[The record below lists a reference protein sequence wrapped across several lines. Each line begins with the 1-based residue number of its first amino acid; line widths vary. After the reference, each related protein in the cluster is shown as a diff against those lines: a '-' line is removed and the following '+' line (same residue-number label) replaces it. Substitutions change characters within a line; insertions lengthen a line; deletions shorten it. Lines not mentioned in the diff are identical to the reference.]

1 MSVDKK
7 ERAVS
12 HEILVVDDTP
22 ASLHLLTRI
31 LSDKGYRVRP
41 ASSGLLA
48 LRSVEAKAPDLILL
62 DIKMPDLDGFEVC
75 RRLKGDERSRD
86 IPVLFISGLNESAD
100 KVKGFAVGG
109 LDYIV
114 KPFTAEEVLA
124 RVDIHL
130 RLHELTAHQEQLVV
144 ERTEELNSANAQLE
158 AELAERRLL
167 EETLEEYR
175 KVVECS
181 KDMVAVI
188 DLNYRYLLA
197 NEAFL
202 RYRNAGR
209 ELVIGR
215 TAAEVLGKETFENIV
230 RKNLDDCFQGKV
242 IEYEMKYSYST
253 FGERDLLVSYFPVED
268 AGQVTRVATV
278 IRDITERKRIE
289 EKLQVTQF
297 SVDSS
302 ADAIFWVRPDGSFSY
317 ANKAA
322 CELLGYSNQDFLRLK
337 AFDLNPEH
345 KGEAWSA
352 HWQELR
358 QQKFLRFETEL
369 ASKDGLWIPVEIT
382 ANHVELN
389 GQEYNCGFVQDISER
404 KKAESALIDSNERFR
419 AFMDYAPF
427 YAYVKDHDFNHLF
440 ANRLTMELISGPK
453 SEVIRSADFF
463 GAELAKKLEEA
474 DRRILDGDSDFEE
487 LEYLVAIAGKDVWL
501 KDIKFPIVLS
511 DRKRLVGGVAIDI
524 TERMRSVEEIR
535 KASREWITA
544 MDTSDDIIYLLDLER
559 KVMRA
564 NKPFFMITRSTPETA
579 IGRHI
584 VELVHPEGEKVPCPV
599 CVAQEEKRD
608 FSFIME
614 PDHPDNPAGL
624 PIEITLR
631 IVRDD
636 KGRPLSML
644 MTLHDLTK
652 DRKVQEEL
660 AEYREHLE
668 ELVKARTAEIER
680 QKSEL
685 ERLNKLFV
693 GRELRM
699 IELKEQIRELENQ
712 RGEPGNESRNESGND
727 A

>member
-12 HEILVVDDTP
+12 HEILVVDDAP
-22 ASLHLLTRI
+22 ASLQLLTRI
-31 LSDKGYRVRP
+31 LSDHGYRVRP

-124 RVDIHL
+124 RVGIHL
-130 RLHELTAHQEQLVV
+130 RLHDLTEHLEREVSA
-144 ERTEELNSANAQLE
+144 RTEEL
-158 AELAERRLL
+158 
-167 EETLEEYR
+167 
-175 KVVECS
+175 
-181 KDMVAVI
+181 
-188 DLNYRYLLA
+188 
-197 NEAFL
+197 
-202 RYRNAGR
+202 
-209 ELVIGR
+209 
-215 TAAEVLGKETFENIV
+215 TAANRQLQQEIEE
-230 RKNLDDCFQGKV
+230 RKNV
-242 IEYEMKYSYST
+242 
-253 FGERDLLVSYFPVED
+253 
-268 AGQVTRVATV
+268 
-278 IRDITERKRIE
+278 
-289 EKLQVTQF
+289 
-297 SVDSS
+297 
-302 ADAIFWVRPDGSFSY
+302 
-317 ANKAA
+317 
-322 CELLGYSNQDFLRLK
+322 
-337 AFDLNPEH
+337 
-345 KGEAWSA
+345 
-352 HWQELR
+352 
-358 QQKFLRFETEL
+358 
-369 ASKDGLWIPVEIT
+369 
-382 ANHVELN
+382 
-389 GQEYNCGFVQDISER
+389 
-404 KKAESALIDSNERFR
+404 ESALIDSNERFL
-419 AFMDYAPF
+419 AFMSYAPF
-427 YAYVKDHDFNHLF
+427 YAYVKDATLKHLF
-440 ANRLTMELISGPK
+440 ANKKTMDLFPGFRSEEVVSG
-453 SEVIRSADFF
+453 DFF
-463 GAELAKKLEEA
+463 GAELAKKLGEA

-487 LEYLVAIAGKDVWL
+487 LEYLVTIAGKDVWL
-501 KDIKFPIVLS
+501 KDIKFPIVLA
-511 DRKRLVGGVAIDI
+511 DGTRLVGGVAVDI

-535 KASREWITA
+535 KASRAWITA
-544 MDTSDDIIYLLDLER
+544 MDASGDIIYLLDLER
-559 KVMRA
+559 RVMRA
-564 NKPFFMITRSTPETA
+564 NKPFFMITRSTPESA

-636 KGRPLSML
+636 EGRPLSML
-644 MTLHDLTK
+644 MTLHDLTQ

-660 AEYREHLE
+660 AKYREHLE
-668 ELVKARTAEIER
+668 ELVKARTTEIEQ

-693 GRELRM
+693 GRELKM

-712 RGEPGNESRNESGND
+712 KGEPGNESGHD